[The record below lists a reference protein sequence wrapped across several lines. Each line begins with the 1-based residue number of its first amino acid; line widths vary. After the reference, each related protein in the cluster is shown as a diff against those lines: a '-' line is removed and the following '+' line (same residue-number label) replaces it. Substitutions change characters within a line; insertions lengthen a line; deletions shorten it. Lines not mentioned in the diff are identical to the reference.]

1 MPRFSICFLVWF
13 LSVSS
18 LFMAAA
24 PALAESDRAIS
35 REEIDR
41 VLATLEDAE
50 RRDKVVELLRVLR
63 DSSDEQT
70 ATEER
75 ENVKTAAAELVEKV
89 AEKARDASRSVA
101 RLLESTVDAPTVL
114 LSGVEHLREPAN
126 RDRWLTVVWQLLAV
140 LAAGFFVAALL
151 GRLLRHVGQGA
162 KASAPSM
169 LQRFGTLSSRFV
181 VDLAPIAAFALI
193 SYGVLTLVD
202 PRQDTRLVAVALINA
217 SIISRIIIAM
227 ASFLLS
233 PNSTKL
239 RLWSVSDES
248 ANYVFQWTR
257 RLSGIAIYGFF
268 GLQAAFLLGLSTEAY
283 ESLLRILG
291 LVILFMLLV
300 LIAQNRRDVAQAI
313 TSETASDIDE
323 PAAVSSLRRGLAN
336 VWHLLAGVYL
346 VIIYGIW
353 ALRIEDGA
361 IHLLRA
367 TALTLLALAVARL
380 IAHALDQ
387 LFEKGLNLSDELRR
401 LNPGLEKRLNRYF
414 PALRKIAK
422 AFLVA
427 ATVLLVAYA
436 WGIDTLA
443 WVTEGSGRVFVSA
456 TVNILLVLGIAFFS
470 WEFAS
475 GGIESYLAET
485 DHDGRTRVRSARTK
499 TLLTVARNALLV
511 VLTVVTLLM
520 ILSELGLNIAPLLAG
535 AGVVGLAIGFGAQK
549 LVQDVINGAF
559 ILFQDLMSVG
569 DVVRLGERAGVVE
582 ALSIRTVRL
591 RDLAGV
597 VHTIPFNS
605 IEAVS
610 NLTREFSF
618 HVFDIGIAYRE
629 DVDEVIEI
637 IKAVGEEL
645 QSDAEIGPLVL
656 EPLEVF
662 GLDQFGDSAIVIKG
676 RIKTKPIKQWQVGR
690 AFNRLIKRRFDE
702 NNIEIP
708 FPHQTL
714 YFGQDKDGSAPPAF
728 LRLEQMLEASQA
740 NLSAA
745 YKDRNGGGD

>member
-1 MPRFSICFLVWF
+1 MKRFSIHAMALLCPVVL
-13 LSVSS
+13 L
-18 LFMAAA
+18 LLAAA
-24 PALAESDRAIS
+24 PAAAESSNAIPS
-35 REEIDR
+35 AEIDR

-50 RRDKVVELLRVLR
+50 RRDEVVQTLRSMRAAL
-63 DSSDEQT
+63 DEK
-70 ATEER
+70 ATSEDR
-75 ENVKTAAAELVEKV
+75 ENVRTAAADLVKMI
-89 AEKARDASRSVA
+89 AEKARDASRSA
-101 RLLESTVDAPTVL
+101 GQLLESTIDAPTVIL
-114 LSGVEHLREPAN
+114 DWLERLKQPSI
-126 RDRWLTVVWQLLAV
+126 RDLWLAVGWQLLVVLASGFVVAAV
-140 LAAGFFVAALL
+140 LV
-151 GRLLRHVGQGA
+151 RLLRNVGQPA
-162 KASAPSM
+162 KASYPSM
-169 LQRFGTLSSRFV
+169 PRRFGLLSVRFV
-181 VDLAPIAAFALI
+181 IDLLPIAAFALI

-202 PRQDTRLVAVALINA
+202 PNQETRLVAVALINA
-217 SIISRIIIAM
+217 SVFSRLIIGV

-233 PNSTKL
+233 PGAPML
-239 RLWSVSDES
+239 RLWSISDES
-248 ANYVFQWTR
+248 ANYVHQWTR
-257 RLSGIAIYGFF
+257 RLSSMAIYGFF
-268 GLQAAFLLGLSTEAY
+268 GLQAALLLGLNSGSY
-283 ESLLRILG
+283 ESLLRLLG
-291 LVILFMLLV
+291 LVIVLMLLV
-300 LIAQNRRDVAQAI
+300 LIAQNRRDVAQAM
-313 TSETASDIDE
+313 TSEKASDIDE

-336 VWHLLAGVYL
+336 VWHLLAAAYL
-346 VIIYGIW
+346 VLIYAIW
-353 ALRIEDGA
+353 ALRVENGA
-361 IHLLRA
+361 TYLLRA
-367 TALTLLALAVARL
+367 SALTLLAIAVARL
-380 IAHALDQ
+380 VAHALDQ
-387 LFEKGLNLSDELRR
+387 LFDRGLRLSDELRR

-422 AFLVA
+422 AILVA
-427 ATVLLVAYA
+427 VAGLFIGYA
-436 WGIDTLA
+436 WGIDTFA
-443 WVTEGSGRVFVSA
+443 WITEGSGRVFVSA
-456 TVNILLVLGIAFFS
+456 TLHILLVLAIAFFL
-470 WEFAS
+470 WEFVS
-475 GGIESYLAET
+475 GGIESYLADT
-485 DHDGRTRVRSARTK
+485 DDDGRSRVLSARTK

-535 AGVVGLAIGFGAQK
+535 AGVVGLAIGFGSQR

-569 DVVRLGERAGVVE
+569 DVVRLGDKAGVVE

-597 VHTIPFNS
+597 VHTIPFSS

-629 DVDEVIEI
+629 DVDEVIEM

-645 QSDAEIGPLVL
+645 QADNEIGPLIL

-708 FPHQTL
+708 FPHQTV

-728 LRLEQMLEASQA
+728 LRFEQMLEASQTA
-740 NLSAA
+740 PPVA
-745 YKDRNGGGD
+745 YNHGDAKS